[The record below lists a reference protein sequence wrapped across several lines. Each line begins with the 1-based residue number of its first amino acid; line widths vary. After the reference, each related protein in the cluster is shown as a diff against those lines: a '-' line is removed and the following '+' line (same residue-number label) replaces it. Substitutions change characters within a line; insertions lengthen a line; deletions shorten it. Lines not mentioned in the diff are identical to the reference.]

1 MKVTVVRSLTIA
13 GLFAGAPFL
22 LGANGSGCQAP
33 PLVSDAGADATPP
46 ACVSTENGPCGAFI
60 AQPCTCAA
68 GLECVGQTM
77 SGAGTCLPPKD
88 AGAEDAAI
96 DDAAP
101 DALGSAVDAS
111 PPDSSGCLS
120 ASDCPVNSGAACA
133 SVCADGTN
141 PCVNACV
148 AGACVERGCP
158 DSAAP
163 ETGRPASRRGSV
175 RRAIALTRG
184 SASASPRP
192 TPPGLV
198 INRASACRATS
209 SITHSAYAFTRAG
222 ESVGRSRRPLLQAA
236 FPDFALTFLGATNT
250 VDTTL
255 YLWGRTRS
263 PESRRHP

>member
-1 MKVTVVRSLTIA
+1 LPLEDLMKVTVVRSLTIA

-158 DSAAP
+158 DSGGAGDGATCVQ
-163 ETGRPASRRGSV
+163 TGICPPGDSFDTWLCKCV
-175 RRAIALTRG
+175 
-184 SASASPRP
+184 P
-192 TPPGLV
+192 TPDAAGPCYQSGICVPGNV
-198 INRASACRATS
+198 FD
-209 SITHSAYAFTRAG
+209 H
-222 ESVGRSRRPLLQAA
+222 
-236 FPDFALTFLGATNT
+236 ALCVCVHQG
-250 VDTTL
+250 
-255 YLWGRTRS
+255 G
-263 PESRRHP
+263 